1 MSALRIAIR
10 VGVVACVVAACL
22 LGSGRLDNAVAVFD
36 FQADENGAA
45 TFSERT
51 YPGVEWLVG
60 GQKVMEDAR
69 LWMPE
74 DAAYRVIQGP
84 GSSSARARSL
94 RFFLFVLLQPRDQ
107 TQLESAPWV
116 FCFGCTPSTLGTEYE
131 VLSNSGHGFLFA
143 RRSP

>member
-1 MSALRIAIR
+1 MRIAVR
-10 VGVVACVVAACL
+10 VGVVACIAAACL
-22 LGSGRLDNAVAVFD
+22 LGAGRLDNAVAVFD
-36 FQADENGAA
+36 FRADENVAA

-60 GQKVMEDAR
+60 GQRVMEDAR

-74 DAAYRVIQGP
+74 DAAYRVIEGP

-107 TQLESAPWV
+107 AKLESAPWV

-131 VLSNSGHGFLFA
+131 VLSDSGHGFLFA
-143 RRSP
+143 RRTT